1 MCNKYLFYVY
11 YFMEIKTIK
20 GLEHRLYDSYDEFKA
35 FQGNITPKDDWRDGN
50 EGDWVY
56 TDAHHVVQILKVFY
70 ISVPHSGKKR
80 KCVRTVCGSV
90 VCKQK
95 NAKILGE
102 NGIAENIYTFSGSY
116 DTIKQIRSTKLSS
129 KKLLFAKYVAAGID
143 MAEAYSRVYPKANGK
158 QYIKNAA
165 NKLLQQKKVMQMVKE
180 EISLILKDEGVTP
193 EYIIQKYKDI
203 ADVSERDQDR
213 LRSLDALAK
222 MSGLFETEKKR
233 EELTVWAGFSP
244 EQLEAIKGENT
255 KVLAHKEK
263 E

>member
-1 MCNKYLFYVY
+1 MYIIL
-11 YFMEIKTIK
+11 MELKKIK
-20 GLEHRLYDSYDEFKA
+20 GVEHRLYDSHEEFCA
-35 FQGNITPKDDWRDGN
+35 FEGATTPKSDWRVAE

-56 TDAHHVVQILKVFY
+56 TDDKHVVQILKVYY
-70 ISVPHSGKKR
+70 ITVPNSKEKR
-80 KCVRTVCGSV
+80 KCVRTICGSF

-102 NGIAENIYTFSGSY
+102 NGVAENIYTFSGSY
-116 DTIKQIRSTKLSS
+116 DTIKSVRSTKLSS

-143 MAEAYSRVYPKANGK
+143 MEEAYSRVYPKASAK

-165 NKLLQQKKVMQMVKE
+165 SKLLQQEKVLNMVKE
-180 EISLILKDEGVTP
+180 EISVILKEEGVTP

-203 ADVSERDQDR
+203 ADISERDQDR

-244 EQLEAIKGENT
+244 EQLEAIKGEQT

-263 E
+263 K

>member
-1 MCNKYLFYVY
+1 MYIIL
-11 YFMEIKTIK
+11 MELKKIK
-20 GLEHRLYDSYDEFKA
+20 GVEHRLYDSHEEFCA
-35 FQGNITPKDDWRDGN
+35 FEGATTPKSDWRVAEED
-50 EGDWVY
+50 DWVY
-56 TDAHHVVQILKVFY
+56 TDDKHVVQILKVYY
-70 ISVPHSGKKR
+70 ITVPNSKEKR
-80 KCVRTVCGSV
+80 KCVRTICGSF

-102 NGIAENIYTFSGSY
+102 NGVAENIYTFSGSY
-116 DTIKQIRSTKLSS
+116 DTIKSIRSTKLSS

-143 MAEAYSRVYPKANGK
+143 MEEAYSRVYPKASAK

-165 NKLLQQKKVMQMVKE
+165 SKLLQQEKVLNMVKE
-180 EISLILKDEGVTP
+180 EISVILKEEGVTP

-203 ADVSERDQDR
+203 ADISERDQDR

-244 EQLEAIKGENT
+244 EQLEAIKGGKTE
-255 KVLAHKEK
+255 VLAHKEK

>member
-1 MCNKYLFYVY
+1 MYIIL
-11 YFMEIKTIK
+11 MELKKIK
-20 GLEHRLYDSYDEFKA
+20 GVEHRLYDSHEEFCA
-35 FQGNITPKDDWRDGN
+35 FEGATTPKSDWRVAE

-56 TDAHHVVQILKVFY
+56 TDDKHVVQILKVYY
-70 ISVPHSGKKR
+70 ITVPNSKEKR
-80 KCVRTVCGSV
+80 KCVRTICGSF

-102 NGIAENIYTFSGSY
+102 NGVAENIYTFSGSY
-116 DTIKQIRSTKLSS
+116 DTIKSVRSTKLSS

-143 MAEAYSRVYPKANGK
+143 MEEAYSRVYPKANAK

-165 NKLLQQKKVMQMVKE
+165 SKLLQQEKVLNMVKE
-180 EISLILKDEGVTP
+180 EISVILKEEGVTP

-203 ADVSERDQDR
+203 ADISERDQDR

-244 EQLEAIKGENT
+244 EQLEAIKGGKTE
-255 KVLAHKEK
+255 VLAHKEK

>member
-1 MCNKYLFYVY
+1 
-11 YFMEIKTIK
+11 MELKKIK
-20 GLEHRLYDSYDEFKA
+20 GVEHRLYDSYDEFKA
-35 FQGNITPKDDWRDGN
+35 FQGALIPKDNWREAN

-56 TDAHHVVQILKVFY
+56 TDDHYVVQILKVYY
-70 ISVPHSGKKR
+70 ITVPNSKEKR
-80 KCVRTVCGSV
+80 KCVRTICGSF

-102 NGIAENIYTFSGSY
+102 NGIAENIY
-116 DTIKQIRSTKLSS
+116 
-129 KKLLFAKYVAAGID
+129 
-143 MAEAYSRVYPKANGK
+143 PKANDT
-158 QYIKNAA
+158 QYIRNAA

-180 EISLILKDEGVTP
+180 EISLILKEEGVTP

-244 EQLEAIKGENT
+244 EQLEAIKGGET

>member
-1 MCNKYLFYVY
+1 
-11 YFMEIKTIK
+11 MELKNIK
-20 GLEHRLYDSYDEFKA
+20 GVEHRLYDSYDEFKA
-35 FQGNITPKDDWRDGN
+35 FQGALTPKNNWREAN

-56 TDAHHVVQILKVFY
+56 TDDHYIVQILKVYY
-70 ISVPHSGKKR
+70 ITVPNSKEKR
-80 KCVRTVCGSV
+80 KCVRTICGSF

-102 NGIAENIYTFSGSY
+102 NGIAENIYTFSGNYES
-116 DTIKQIRSTKLSS
+116 INKIRSTKLSS

-143 MAEAYSRVYPKANGK
+143 MEEAYRRVYPKANDT
-158 QYIKNAA
+158 QYIRNAA

-180 EISLILKDEGVTP
+180 EISLILKEEGVTP

-244 EQLEAIKGENT
+244 EQLEAIKGGET